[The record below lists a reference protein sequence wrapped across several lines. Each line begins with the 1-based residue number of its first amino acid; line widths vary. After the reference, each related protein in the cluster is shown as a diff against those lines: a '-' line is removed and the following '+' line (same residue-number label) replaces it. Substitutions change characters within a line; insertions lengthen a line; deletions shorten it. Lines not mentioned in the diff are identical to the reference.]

1 METDRRSSSNKK
13 RTNVSNA
20 VSIMASN
27 SCRSAVLMAGG
38 SGKSRKFLP
47 TQADILV
54 SVLYLCVDPDPM
66 NSGLRVRFHIIRN
79 ARIENLGKSQSC
91 MVSKL
96 RIIWK
101 QTVRLAVARAV
112 PVPLADD
119 ED

>member
-13 RTNVSNA
+13 RTNFSNA

-54 SVLYLCVDPDPM
+54 SVLYLCRSRSNEFRATVC
-66 NSGLRVRFHIIRN
+66 FQIIRN
-79 ARIENLGKSQSC
+79 LET
-91 MVSKL
+91 MH
-96 RIIWK
+96 
-101 QTVRLAVARAV
+101 
-112 PVPLADD
+112 D
-119 ED
+119 